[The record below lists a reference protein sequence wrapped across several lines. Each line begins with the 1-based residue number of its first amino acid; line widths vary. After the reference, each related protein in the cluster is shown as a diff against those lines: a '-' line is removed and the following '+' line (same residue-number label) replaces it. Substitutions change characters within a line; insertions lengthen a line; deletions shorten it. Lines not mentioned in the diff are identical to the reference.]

1 MKSKRYL
8 NKVFQPKSVFYFLI
22 VIVFGVMLMV
32 NCLTPYVGDD
42 FAYFFSWKDRARLQ
56 NVLQIFESMYAHAF
70 SMNGRLVPHFFVQ
83 LFSLM
88 PKGVFNI
95 VNAIIFCLTFI
106 LVLRNAGLTGKK
118 YADGFLFV
126 GAVAAYWYYMPAFGQ
141 VNLWTDGACNY
152 LWALMSAVCFLHPFI
167 QLVLSEKDELTKSKI
182 IFYVVFSLLF
192 GNFSESVSISAIVGA
207 AFLLIAYKCI
217 SKKKIP
223 VKYYI
228 FIIAAFAGYV
238 FMYLCP
244 AEVANK
250 AGSGSIKE
258 MIAAL
263 YTCIRYFIQYGGTL
277 FVIWGVLALVYLYKK
292 LSMKKLLISFIVLLV
307 AIGSDVIFMFASYYP
322 ERCMSGMIFF
332 LIQADV
338 ILLSGL
344 CDTKYE
350 VITGALAFIMCVVCV
365 LPALSGVADIYS
377 LYKQSVTRN
386 EIIQECQKNGTKDV
400 KLPVYI
406 TSTKYSAA
414 NGLRDVKEE
423 ADVWPNTD
431 MADYYGFNTIVRE

>member
-1 MKSKRYL
+1 MKKDIKLL
-8 NKVFQPKSVFYFLI
+8 NPKILFYGVAFFVFAI
-22 VIVFGVMLMV
+22 MLLL
-32 NCLTPYVGDD
+32 NFWTPYVGDD
-42 FAYFFSWKDRARLQ
+42 FAYFFSWKDRTHLH
-56 NVLQIFESMYAHAF
+56 NVIQIFESMYAHAF

-95 VNAIIFCLTFI
+95 VNAIVFCLTFI
-106 LVLRNAGLTGKK
+106 LILRNAGLTGKK
-118 YADGFLFV
+118 YIDGFVLV
-126 GAVAAYWYYMPAFGQ
+126 GVIAAYWYYIPAFGQ
-141 VNLWTDGACNY
+141 VNLWSDGACNY
-152 LWALMSAVCFLHPFI
+152 LWSLMFAACFLHPFI
-167 QLVLSEKDELTKSKI
+167 QLVLSEKDELTKSKS
-182 IFYVVFSLLF
+182 IFYMVCSLLF
-192 GNFSESVSISAIVGA
+192 GDFSESVSISAIVGA
-207 AFLLIAYKCI
+207 TLLVIVYKYI

-250 AGSGSIKE
+250 AGSGSIKS

-277 FVIWGVLALVYLYKK
+277 FIIWGVLALVYLYKK

-322 ERCMSGMIFF
+322 ERSMCGMIFF

-338 ILLSGL
+338 ILISGL
-344 CDTKYE
+344 YDTKYE
-350 VITGALAFIMCVVCV
+350 VLSGILAFVMCMICV

-386 EIIQECQKNGTKDV
+386 EIIQECQESGTKDV
-400 KLPVYI
+400 KLPAYI